1 MWIEKYR
8 PTTLDKIVG
17 HENIRRALSSM
28 VLNNDI
34 PHLLLHGMQGTGK
47 TSAAHALACD
57 LLGDDVDDNLVELNA
72 SGDRGIDIMK
82 QIAQYTRLTTFNN
95 NTRIILLDE
104 ADGMTK
110 DAQQMLRKPLEQSNS
125 TRFILVCNN
134 KDAIIEPLQSR
145 CVVFEFTP
153 ISVEDIVHT
162 LSEIRDKESVTI
174 SNDSIL
180 DIARTSKGDL
190 RSAINELQKAH
201 YTGSSEISEI
211 LKKYATEE
219 AME

>member
-8 PTTLDKIVG
+8 PTTLDKIIG

-28 VLNNDI
+28 ILNNDI
-34 PHLLLHGMQGTGK
+34 PHLLFHGMQGTGK
-47 TSAAHALACD
+47 TSAAYALAHD
-57 LLGDDVDDNLVELNA
+57 LLGDDADGNLVELNA

-95 NTRIILLDE
+95 STRIILLDE

-110 DAQQMLRKPLEQSNS
+110 DAQQMLRKPLEQCNA

-145 CVVFEFTP
+145 CFVFEFTP
-153 ISVEDIVHT
+153 ISVEDIVYT
-162 LSEIRDKESVTI
+162 LSEICDKEAVTI
-174 SNDSIL
+174 SNDTL
-180 DIARTSKGDL
+180 MDIAKTSKGDL
-190 RSAINELQKAH
+190 RYAINELQKAH
-201 YTGSSEISEI
+201 YTGSSEITEI
-211 LKKYATEE
+211 LKKYAAEE
-219 AME
+219 AI